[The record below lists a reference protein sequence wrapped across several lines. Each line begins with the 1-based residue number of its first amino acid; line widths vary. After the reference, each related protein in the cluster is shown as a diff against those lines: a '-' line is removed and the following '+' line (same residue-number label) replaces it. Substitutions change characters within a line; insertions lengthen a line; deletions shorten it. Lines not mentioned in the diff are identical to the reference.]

1 MCVAQ
6 VVSTLATKKPGE
18 TSGEGAAAAADAGGR
33 KSFVQSFKQSG
44 GNGIFFV
51 GCDCGTA
58 GCVIFDQGK
67 EMQMGVCRPV
77 KAAKVAQH
85 SAV

>member
-6 VVSTLATKKPGE
+6 VVATLATKKPGE
-18 TSGEGAAAAADAGGR
+18 ASSEGAAPDTGPR
-33 KSFVQSFKQSG
+33 KSFVESFKKSG

-77 KAAKVAQH
+77 KAPKVA
-85 SAV
+85 A